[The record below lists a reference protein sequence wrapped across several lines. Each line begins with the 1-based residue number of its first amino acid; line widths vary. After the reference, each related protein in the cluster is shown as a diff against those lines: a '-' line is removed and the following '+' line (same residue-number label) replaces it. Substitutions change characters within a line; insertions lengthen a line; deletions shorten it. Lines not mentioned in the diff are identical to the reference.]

1 MENKALFDAL
11 LSVHKIIVNLNLT
24 HYKDIQHPEFLEAIP
39 KKAKEQILYLVNEKH
54 IFENE
59 EVIKKVNLF
68 ITSCHYLS
76 FRSLNILITEDL
88 LYKQE
93 IEMLSS
99 ESILRLSNAGKK
111 TVDEIIKL
119 KSLLINGDAS
129 GTYKMLSKDS
139 DGTEMSELFSADSAK
154 KLEEKG
160 IYALEDIILNDLS
173 DIDLP
178 KSEIQVINNIKK
190 ILNKND
196 MQNLFSIYEVWKHN
210 SDKSLQDIFLELFGN
225 DITLMFYS
233 NGVLSKHLNTEFPII
248 GGKVLEVA
256 KKLNLYDISKLSQ
269 LTYIDINR
277 YINMSKLMGEKLKHL
292 IINKVVV
299 KHNNEIIYA
308 APEHYIFNKYKNNVL
323 KTHDEK
329 TFLSMIKYIES
340 HIRVK
345 RTFKDIE
352 LWMLNKNFHNLIA
365 EYKKTFD
372 YAFDIFNNLYA
383 NHRHLPYEKLE
394 EKYNEIVLD
403 VPMSEVITL
412 LIKREIFSMND
423 ENIITIRPRKIE
435 NVIKHME
442 NSKSKTILELRLD
455 GKTLE
460 EIGNETGVT
469 RERVRQI
476 AEKEFGKIPKNLY
489 EDRYY
494 YIYENYD
501 ISIEIAKSIF
511 QMAENE
517 YYYLQNRYNKG
528 NNPLEV
534 LLEDETISLDDSVVE
549 RIKKYLNKDY
559 IIIDNEKIKKN
570 RLEIIAYLIKYFC
583 SELTRIDDLYDLYH
597 QFIEEF
603 KLGDSFRINTKHSF
617 EGYIERILNC
627 IYYPRK
633 RVKYY
638 PLSSYD
644 WNSFYNDLKIED
656 FMDKEISVLALYKC
670 NSELMNEYKIEDH
683 FELHNI
689 IRRTYENHES
699 KITMGRNP
707 HIKIGN
713 TDFEYQVLEL
723 LIEKA
728 PMSQEEFLTEF
739 CERYG
744 FNRESIMGNN
754 GLGCVESYLQNGFY
768 HIDDSYINDINMVY
782 LQDKFNEDKVYFID
796 EIKKDYIKNIGTELL
811 ATEYVFKLLGYKMQS
826 SYIYP
831 IKYSS
836 MKDFLDKTIFN
847 QDIVNISKL
856 PYRMKDLS
864 AFRSYIL
871 KIIENDKFIEFDYE
885 KFISTNRL
893 SENGMTNV
901 VIDKFIDQVV
911 NCLDD
916 YKIYDLQAVL
926 NKIDD
931 NIFESYGFGLRF
943 YESMF
948 RRDKEDRRIHS
959 LSVGGT
965 LLIRKNMRINSFID
979 LLEQIIDEYRS
990 FDVND
995 LIYFLNEEYHI
1006 NISRGFIL
1014 EKVKECDLY
1023 YNDIMEKIY
1032 IDVDY
1037 YYEELN

>member
-11 LSVHKIIVNLNLT
+11 LSVHKVIVNMNLT
-24 HYKDIQHPEFLEAIP
+24 DYKDIQHPEFLKAIP
-39 KKAKEQILYLVNEKH
+39 KKNKEQILYLVNEERV
-54 IFENE
+54 FSDE

-68 ITSCHYLS
+68 ITCCRYLS
-76 FRSLNILITEDL
+76 FRSLNILVSEDL

-93 IEMLSS
+93 LEMLSS

-111 TVDEIIKL
+111 TVEELIKL
-119 KSLLINGDAS
+119 KSVLINGDVSVAH
-129 GTYKMLSKDS
+129 KLLSKPS
-139 DGTEMSELFSADSAK
+139 GGSELSEYFSEDTIK
-154 KLEEKG
+154 KFDEIG
-160 IYALEDIILNDLS
+160 ICTLKDITLYDVS
-173 DIDLP
+173 KIDLP
-178 KSEIQVINNIKK
+178 KNEIQVVNSIKK
-190 ILNKND
+190 ILNKNNTQD
-196 MQNLFSIYEVWKHN
+196 LFDIYEIWKYN
-210 SDKSLQDIFLELFGN
+210 SDKSIKEIFSKFFGN

-233 NGVLSKHLNTEFPII
+233 NGTLSKQLNTSFPMIS
-248 GGKVLEVA
+248 GKLFDTVN
-256 KKLNLYDISKLSQ
+256 KLKLYDISNLSQ
-269 LTYIDINR
+269 LTYIDINSH
-277 YINMSKLMGEKLKHL
+277 INMSKLIGEKLKHL

-308 APEHYIFNKYKNNVL
+308 APEQYIFNKYKNNVL

-329 TFLSMIKYIES
+329 TFLSMVKYIES
-340 HIRVK
+340 HIKVK
-345 RTFKDIE
+345 HTFMDIE
-352 LWMLNKNFHNLIA
+352 LWMINKNFHNLIA
-365 EYKKTFD
+365 EYGKSFE

-383 NHRHLPYEKLE
+383 NHRHLPYKKLE

-403 VPMSEVITL
+403 IPMSEVITL
-412 LIKREIFSMND
+412 LIKREVFSMNED
-423 ENIITIRPRKIE
+423 HIISIRPRKIE

-442 NSKSKTILELRLD
+442 VSKSKTMLELRLD

-460 EIGNETGVT
+460 EIGNKTGVT

-476 AEKEFGKIPKNLY
+476 LKKEFNQIPKNLY

-501 ISIEIAKSIF
+501 ISKELAKSIF
-511 QMAENE
+511 EMEENE
-517 YYYLQNRYNKG
+517 YYYLQNKYDKG
-528 NNPLEV
+528 NNPLEM

-559 IIIDNEKIKKN
+559 IVIDDEKIKKN
-570 RLEIIAYLIKYFC
+570 RIEIITYLIKHFC
-583 SELTRIDDLYDLYH
+583 SQLTRIDDLYELYH

-603 KLGDSFRINTKHSF
+603 ELDNSFRINNKHSF
-617 EGYIERILNC
+617 DGYIERLPNC

-644 WNSFYNDLKIED
+644 WDSFYNDLKIED
-656 FMDKEISVLALYKC
+656 FIDKEISVLALYKC
-670 NSELMNEYKIEDH
+670 NLELMKEYKIEDH

-689 IRRTYENHES
+689 IRRTHENRES
-699 KITMGRNP
+699 RITMGRNP

-713 TDFEYQVLEL
+713 ADFEYQVLEL

-728 PMSQEEFLTEF
+728 PIRQEEFLAEF

-744 FNRESIMGNN
+744 FNSESIMGNN
-754 GLGCVESYLQNGFY
+754 GFECIESYLQNDVY
-768 HIDDSYINDINMVY
+768 HIDDSYIDAINMAY
-782 LQDKFNEDKVYFID
+782 LQGKVNEDKIYFID

-836 MKDFLDKTIFN
+836 MKDLLDKTIFN

-864 AFRSYIL
+864 TFRAYIQ
-871 KIIENDKFIEFDYE
+871 KIIENNKFIEFDYE
-885 KFISTNRL
+885 KFISTDRL
-893 SENGMTNV
+893 SKNGMTDA
-901 VIDKFIDQVV
+901 VIDKFINQVV
-911 NCLDD
+911 NYLDD
-916 YKIYDLQAVL
+916 YKIYDLQKVL
-926 NKIDD
+926 DQIDD

-948 RRDKEDRRIHS
+948 RREKEERRIHS

-965 LLIRKNMRINSFID
+965 LLVRKDIRINSFTD
-979 LLEQIIDEYRS
+979 LLEEIIEEYRS

-995 LIYFLNEEYHI
+995 LIYYLNEEYHI
-1006 NISRGFIL
+1006 NTNRGFIL